1 MSKKDISRRDFLKV
15 GSASVAAFG
24 VGSLTGDGWFS
35 LGNGVVALPASEGYL
50 LVDSKKCQG
59 CNTCTMICSLAHHG
73 EINLSLGRIQLQQNP
88 FLAWPYDITIG
99 QCHQCPAAP
108 CVQVCPTGANHVDK
122 DNGNVRVVDPEKC
135 IGCQQCIEAC
145 PYQASRTVWNH
156 VDRKSQKC
164 DLCTNTPYWK
174 DEQGNLLGGVGKKQA
189 CASVCPCDAI
199 KFTKEIPTQVGSR
212 GYDVNLRKDDDWG
225 KIGWPTTD

>member
-15 GSASVAAFG
+15 GSATVAAFSL
-24 VGSLTGDGWFS
+24 GSLTGDGWIG

-59 CNTCTMICSLAHHG
+59 CNTCTMVCSLAHHG
-73 EINLSLGRIQLQQNP
+73 EINLSLGRIQLEQNP
-88 FLAWPYDITIG
+88 YLAWPNDIIVD
-99 QCHQCPAAP
+99 QCHQCPTAP

-122 DNGNVRVVDPEKC
+122 DHGNVRLIDPQKC

-145 PYQASRTVWNH
+145 PYQTSRTVWNH
-156 VDRKSQKC
+156 LERHSQKC

-174 DEQGNLLGGVGKKQA
+174 DEQGNPQGGFGKKQA
-189 CASVCPCDAI
+189 CVSACPCDAI
-199 KFTKEIPTQVGSR
+199 RFTKEIPTQIGSR